1 MKLMLKVLFVYHLIP
16 IVLSGIIYFFDM
28 IKKPWFDIFVY
39 IYLLEF
45 IILCI
50 WAYLLLCEYILGTR
64 NIPNIMISSQ
74 FIINKSV
81 QY

>member
-1 MKLMLKVLFVYHLIP
+1 
-16 IVLSGIIYFFDM
+16 M